1 LEGLEKKDSLEIKP
15 TISCSCGPISLSEE
29 KNAEC
34 YQCGIPITGRP
45 LKFEV
50 NGKMEDFCCFGCY
63 LINKTTGLR
72 GDEGTAMAFL
82 GKFGFGYFLAMIVMM
97 LSTYIYGSHFVDPN
111 DKEMKLFTGFIKYVI
126 LVLSTPVMLI
136 LGVPI
141 LKNSF
146 SKENLLNFNTDTL
159 IAIGSFSAYF
169 LSVYSVLT
177 GKNAI
182 YFETATMILVLVTF
196 GRYLETS
203 SRVKASNFMKQLMD
217 LTAKKA
223 TVIKNDAEVEVP
235 VEEVQV
241 GDIVKVRPGEKVP
254 ADGVIIEGIGHV
266 DESVLT
272 GEINPVLKKSGDYL
286 YAGTTVLDGSFR
298 IKVDKP
304 QSQWTLNRFIEIMKQ
319 IRNTKAPINRIADR
333 IAFYFL
339 PIVFFLSISSF
350 IYWYVNA
357 GFEKAL
363 IVFLSVLLIS
373 CPCAFS
379 IGAPLALWLGLGQAM
394 KEGIIVKGADVLE
407 KIASVK
413 KVFFDKTGT
422 ITERIMEVSK
432 TFFKNDEAKDIFYSL
447 EKNSEHPLAVSFV
460 KWCKDCK
467 ELKVE
472 NFKVHYGLGVSG
484 EINGKKYYLGSQEFL
499 KDIQVGENIKSLI
512 NQTLEN
518 GEIITYLTDGKEILA
533 VVTFSQKIRPEAKI
547 TFDALKKLKV
557 ETEVLTGDSE
567 YFAKVL
573 KKTLDI
579 ENVRANLKP
588 EDKLRFIEEEKS
600 KGKTVAMV
608 GDGINDAPALAK
620 ADIGIAMGCG
630 TDLTRES
637 ANVSLISD
645 DLRKIPLLIILARK
659 VKRVIYTNMFW
670 AFIYNIIGMGLA
682 VSGHLNPIFAAL
694 AMVLSSVFVI
704 GNSLRVKIS

>member
-1 LEGLEKKDSLEIKP
+1 LENLEIKP
-15 TISCSCGPISLSEE
+15 SISCSCGPLSLSEE

-34 YQCGIPITGRP
+34 YQCGIPITGKP

-50 NGKMEDFCCFGCY
+50 DGKMEDFCCFGCY
-63 LINKTTGLR
+63 LINRTTGLR
-72 GDEGTAMAFL
+72 GEEGTALAFL
-82 GKFGFGYFLAMIVMM
+82 GKFGFGYFLAMLVMM
-97 LSTYIYGSHFVDPN
+97 LSMYIYGSHFVDPN
-111 DKEMKLFTGFIKYVI
+111 DREMLLFTGFIKWVI
-126 LVLSTPVMLI
+126 LFLSTPVMI
-136 LGVPI
+136 LLGIPI

-217 LTAKKA
+217 LSAKKA
-223 TVIKNDAEVEVP
+223 TVIKDGKEVEIP
-235 VEEVQV
+235 VEEVRV
-241 GDIVKVRPGEKVP
+241 GDIVKIKPGEKVS
-254 ADGVIIEGIGHV
+254 ADGVIVEGVGNV
-266 DESVLT
+266 DESILT
-272 GEINPVLKKSGDYL
+272 GEIKPVLKKVGDYL
-286 YAGTTVLDGSFR
+286 YTGTTVLDGSFL

-319 IRNTKAPINRIADR
+319 IRNTKAPINRITDR

-339 PIVFFLSISSF
+339 PIVFFLAISSF
-350 IYWYVNA
+350 IYWFIQA

-363 IVFLSVLLIS
+363 IVSLSVLLIS

-394 KEGIIVKGADVLE
+394 KDGVIIKSAEVLE
-407 KIASVK
+407 KLSTVK

-422 ITERIMEVSK
+422 ITERTMEVSQVW
-432 TFFKNDEAKDIFYSL
+432 FKDDKSRNVFYSL
-447 EKNSEHPLAVSFV
+447 EKNSEHPLAKSFIN
-460 KWCKDCK
+460 WCKECR
-467 ELKVE
+467 ELKIDD
-472 NFKVHYGLGVSG
+472 FKVVFGFG
-484 EINGKKYYLGSQEFL
+484 IKGKVEGKEYILGSEEFL
-499 KDIQVGENIKSLI
+499 KQHGVMLDDNIKKLKENAI
-512 NQTLEN
+512 KN
-518 GEIITYLTDGKEILA
+518 GEVITFLSDKQQILGF
-533 VVTFSQKIRPEAKI
+533 VSFSQKIRPEAKI
-547 TFDALKKLKV
+547 TIDALKNLKV
-557 ETEVLTGDSE
+557 EVGILTGDSD
-567 YFAKVL
+567 YFANVL
-573 KKTLDI
+573 KKELQI
-579 ENVRANLKP
+579 EDVRANLLP
-588 EDKLRFIEEEKS
+588 EDKLKAIKEEKS
-600 KGKTVAMV
+600 KGKVVAMV
-608 GDGINDAPALAK
+608 GDGINDAPALAE

-637 ANVSLISD
+637 ASISLIGD
-645 DLRKIPLLIILARK
+645 DLRKIPLIIILSRK
-659 VKRVIYTNMFW
+659 VKRVIYTNIFW

-682 VSGHLNPIFAAL
+682 ITGHLNPVFAAL

-704 GNSLRVKIS
+704 GNSLRIKTY

>member
-1 LEGLEKKDSLEIKP
+1 MENLEIKP
-15 TISCSCGPISLSEE
+15 SISCSCGPLSLSEE

-34 YQCGIPITGRP
+34 YQCGIPITGKP

-50 NGKMEDFCCFGCY
+50 DGKTEDFCCFGCY
-63 LINKTTGLR
+63 LINRTTGLR
-72 GDEGTAMAFL
+72 GEEGTALAFL
-82 GKFGFGYFLAMIVMM
+82 GKFGFGYFLAMLVMM
-97 LSTYIYGSHFVDPN
+97 LSMYIYGSHFVDPN
-111 DKEMKLFTGFIKYVI
+111 DREMLLFTGFIKWVI
-126 LVLSTPVMLI
+126 LFLSTPVMI
-136 LGVPI
+136 LLGIPI

-217 LTAKKA
+217 LSAKKA
-223 TVIKNDAEVEVP
+223 TVIKDGKEVEIP
-235 VEEVQV
+235 VEEVRV
-241 GDIVKVRPGEKVP
+241 GDIVKIKPGEKVS
-254 ADGVIIEGIGHV
+254 ADGVIVEGVGNV
-266 DESVLT
+266 DESILT
-272 GEINPVLKKSGDYL
+272 GEIKPVLKKVGDYL
-286 YAGTTVLDGSFR
+286 YTGTTVLDGSFL

-319 IRNTKAPINRIADR
+319 IRNTKAPINRITDR

-339 PIVFFLSISSF
+339 PIVFFLAISSF
-350 IYWYVNA
+350 IYWFIQA

-363 IVFLSVLLIS
+363 IVSLSVLLIS

-394 KEGIIVKGADVLE
+394 KDGVIIKSAEVLE
-407 KIASVK
+407 KLSTVK

-422 ITERIMEVSK
+422 ITERTMEVSQVW
-432 TFFKNDEAKDIFYSL
+432 FKDDKSRNVFYSL
-447 EKNSEHPLAVSFV
+447 EKNSEHPLAKSFIN
-460 KWCKDCK
+460 WCKECR
-467 ELKVE
+467 ELKIDD
-472 NFKVHYGLGVSG
+472 FKVVFGFG
-484 EINGKKYYLGSQEFL
+484 IKGKVEGKEYILGSEEFL
-499 KDIQVGENIKSLI
+499 KQHGVMLDDNIKKLKENAI
-512 NQTLEN
+512 KN
-518 GEIITYLTDGKEILA
+518 GEVITFLSDKQQILGF
-533 VVTFSQKIRPEAKI
+533 VSFSQKIRPEAKI
-547 TFDALKKLKV
+547 TIDALKNLKV
-557 ETEVLTGDSE
+557 EVGILTGDSD
-567 YFAKVL
+567 YFANVL
-573 KKTLDI
+573 KKELQI
-579 ENVRANLKP
+579 EDVRANLLP
-588 EDKLRFIEEEKS
+588 EDKLKAIKEEKS
-600 KGKTVAMV
+600 KGKVVAMV
-608 GDGINDAPALAK
+608 GDGINDAPALAE

-637 ANVSLISD
+637 ASISLIGD
-645 DLRKIPLLIILARK
+645 DLRKIPLIIILSRK
-659 VKRVIYTNMFW
+659 VKRVIYTNIFW

-682 VSGHLNPIFAAL
+682 ITGHLNPVFAAL

-704 GNSLRVKIS
+704 GNSLRIKTY

>member
-1 LEGLEKKDSLEIKP
+1 MENIEIKP
-15 TISCSCGPISLSEE
+15 SISCSCGPLSLSEE

-34 YQCGIPITGRP
+34 YQCGIPITGKP

-50 NGKMEDFCCFGCY
+50 DGKMEDFCCFGCY
-63 LINKTTGLR
+63 LINRTTGLR
-72 GDEGTAMAFL
+72 GEEGTALAFL
-82 GKFGFGYFLAMIVMM
+82 GKFGFGYFLAMLVMM
-97 LSTYIYGSHFVDPN
+97 LSMYIYGSHFVDPN
-111 DKEMKLFTGFIKYVI
+111 DREMLLFTGFIKWVI
-126 LVLSTPVMLI
+126 LVLSTPVMI
-136 LGVPI
+136 LLGIPI

-223 TVIKNDAEVEVP
+223 TVVRDGQEVEVP

-241 GDIVKVRPGEKVP
+241 GDLVKIRPGEKVS
-254 ADGVIIEGIGHV
+254 ADGVILEGIGNV
-266 DESVLT
+266 DESTLT
-272 GEINPVLKKSGDYL
+272 GEIKPVLKKAKDYL
-286 YAGTTVLDGSFR
+286 YTGTTVLDGTFI

-319 IRNTKAPINRIADR
+319 IRNTKAPINRITDR

-339 PIVFFLSISSF
+339 PIVFFLAISSF
-350 IYWYVNA
+350 VYWYIQS

-363 IVFLSVLLIS
+363 IVSLSVLLIS

-394 KEGIIVKGADVLE
+394 KDGVIIKSAEILE
-407 KIASVK
+407 KLSTVK

-422 ITERIMEVSK
+422 ITERFMKVS
-432 TFFKNDEAKDIFYSL
+432 TTWFKNDMAKNIFYSL
-447 EKNSEHPLAVSFV
+447 EKNSEHPLAKSFI
-460 KWCKDCK
+460 KDCQDCK

-472 NFKVHYGLGVSG
+472 DFKVHFGFGVSG
-484 EINGKKYYLGSQEFL
+484 KVEGKEYILGSQEFL
-499 KDIQVGENIKSLI
+499 KQFNVELDEELKKMKEKAI
-512 NQTLEN
+512 EN
-518 GEIITYLTDGKEILA
+518 GEIITFLSDK
-533 VVTFSQKIRPEAKI
+533 SQVLGFVSFTQSIRPEAKVAI
-547 TFDALKKLKV
+547 DALKSINI
-557 ETEVLTGDSE
+557 EVGILTGDSQ
-567 YFAKVL
+567 YFANVL
-573 KKTLDI
+573 KKELEIDD
-579 ENVRANLKP
+579 VRANLLP
-588 EDKLRFIEEEKS
+588 EDKLKAIQEEKS
-600 KGKTVAMV
+600 KGKVVAMV
-608 GDGINDAPALAK
+608 GDGINDAPALTA

-637 ANVSLISD
+637 ASISLISD
-645 DLRKIPLLIILARK
+645 DLRKIPLIIILSRK
-659 VKRVIYTNMFW
+659 VKRVIYTNIFW

-682 VSGHLNPIFAAL
+682 ITGQLNPIFAAL

-704 GNSLRVKIS
+704 GNSLRVKAY

>member
-1 LEGLEKKDSLEIKP
+1 MENLEIKP
-15 TISCSCGPISLSEE
+15 SISCSCGPLSLSEE

-34 YQCGIPITGRP
+34 YQCGIPITGKP

-50 NGKMEDFCCFGCY
+50 DGKMEDFCCFGCY
-63 LINKTTGLR
+63 LINRTTGLR
-72 GDEGTAMAFL
+72 GEEGTALAFL
-82 GKFGFGYFLAMIVMM
+82 GKFGFGYFLAMLVMM
-97 LSTYIYGSHFVDPN
+97 LSMYIYGSHFVDPN
-111 DKEMKLFTGFIKYVI
+111 DREMLLFTGFIKWVI
-126 LVLSTPVMLI
+126 LFLSTPVMI
-136 LGVPI
+136 LLGIPI

-217 LTAKKA
+217 LSAKKA
-223 TVIKNDAEVEVP
+223 TVIKDGKEVEIP
-235 VEEVQV
+235 VEEVRV
-241 GDIVKVRPGEKVP
+241 GDIVKIKPGEKVS
-254 ADGVIIEGIGHV
+254 ADGVIVEGVGNV
-266 DESVLT
+266 DESILT
-272 GEINPVLKKSGDYL
+272 GEIKPVLKKVGDYL
-286 YAGTTVLDGSFR
+286 YTGTTVLDGSFL

-319 IRNTKAPINRIADR
+319 IRNTKAPINRITDR

-339 PIVFFLSISSF
+339 PIVFFLAISSF
-350 IYWYVNA
+350 IYWFIQA

-363 IVFLSVLLIS
+363 IVSLSVLLIS

-394 KEGIIVKGADVLE
+394 KDGVIIKSAEVLE
-407 KIASVK
+407 KLSTVK

-422 ITERIMEVSK
+422 ITERTMEVSQVW
-432 TFFKNDEAKDIFYSL
+432 FKDDKSRNVFYSL
-447 EKNSEHPLAVSFV
+447 EKNSEHPLAKSFIN
-460 KWCKDCK
+460 WCKECR
-467 ELKVE
+467 ELKIDD
-472 NFKVHYGLGVSG
+472 FKVVFGFG
-484 EINGKKYYLGSQEFL
+484 IKGKVEGKEYILGSEEFL
-499 KDIQVGENIKSLI
+499 KQHGVMLDDNIKKLKENAI
-512 NQTLEN
+512 KN
-518 GEIITYLTDGKEILA
+518 GEVITFLSDKQQILGF
-533 VVTFSQKIRPEAKI
+533 VSFSQKIRPEAKI
-547 TFDALKKLKV
+547 TIDALKNLKV
-557 ETEVLTGDSE
+557 EVGILTGDSD
-567 YFAKVL
+567 YFANVL
-573 KKTLDI
+573 KKELQI
-579 ENVRANLKP
+579 EDVRANLLP
-588 EDKLRFIEEEKS
+588 EDKLKAIKEEKS
-600 KGKTVAMV
+600 KGKVVAMV
-608 GDGINDAPALAK
+608 GDGINDAPALAE

-637 ANVSLISD
+637 ASISLIGD
-645 DLRKIPLLIILARK
+645 DLRKIPLIIILSRK
-659 VKRVIYTNMFW
+659 VKRVIYTNIFW

-682 VSGHLNPIFAAL
+682 ITGHLNPVFAAL

-704 GNSLRVKIS
+704 GNSLRIKTY

>member
-1 LEGLEKKDSLEIKP
+1 MENIEIKP
-15 TISCSCGPISLSEE
+15 SISCSCGPLSLSEE

-34 YQCGIPITGRP
+34 YQCGIPITGKP

-50 NGKMEDFCCFGCY
+50 DGKVEDFCCFGCY
-63 LINKTTGLR
+63 LINRTTGLR
-72 GDEGTAMAFL
+72 GEEGTALAFL
-82 GKFGFGYFLAMIVMM
+82 GKFGFGYFLAMLVMM
-97 LSTYIYGSHFVDPN
+97 LSMYIYGSHFTDPN
-111 DKEMKLFTGFIKYVI
+111 DREMLLFTGFIKWVI
-126 LVLSTPVMLI
+126 LVLSTPVMI
-136 LGVPI
+136 LLGIPI

-217 LTAKKA
+217 LSAKKA
-223 TVIKNDAEVEVP
+223 TVIRDGKEVEIP
-235 VEEVQV
+235 VEDVQV
-241 GDIVKVRPGEKVP
+241 DDIVKIRPGEKVS
-254 ADGVIIEGIGHV
+254 ADGVIIEGTGHV
-266 DESVLT
+266 DESILT
-272 GEINPVLKKSGDYL
+272 GEIKPILKKAGDYL
-286 YAGTTVLDGSFR
+286 YTGTTVLDGSFL

-319 IRNTKAPINRIADR
+319 IRNTKAPINRITDR

-339 PIVFFLSISSF
+339 PIVFFLAISSF
-350 IYWYVNA
+350 IYWFIQV

-363 IVFLSVLLIS
+363 IVSLSVLLIS

-394 KEGIIVKGADVLE
+394 KDGVIIKSAEVLE
-407 KIASVK
+407 KLSTVK

-422 ITERIMEVSK
+422 ITERTMEVSQVW
-432 TFFKNDEAKDIFYSL
+432 FKDDSSKDIFYSL
-447 EKNSEHPLAVSFV
+447 EKNSEHPLAKSFIN
-460 KWCKDCK
+460 WCKECK

-472 NFKVHYGLGVSG
+472 DFKIIFGFG
-484 EINGKKYYLGSQEFL
+484 IKGKVQGKEYVLGSEEFL
-499 KDIQVGENIKSLI
+499 KQYGVVLDENLKQLKE
-512 NQTLEN
+512 NAVKN
-518 GEIITYLTDGKEILA
+518 GEVITFLSDKQEILGF
-533 VVTFSQKIRPEAKI
+533 VSFTQKIRPEAKVAI
-547 TFDALKKLKV
+547 DALESLKV
-557 ETEVLTGDSE
+557 EVGILTGDSD

-573 KKTLDI
+573 KRELGVED
-579 ENVRANLKP
+579 VRANLLP
-588 EDKLRFIEEEKS
+588 DDKLKAIREEKS
-600 KGKTVAMV
+600 KGKVVAMV
-608 GDGINDAPALAK
+608 GDGINDAPALAE
-620 ADIGIAMGCG
+620 ADIGIAMACG

-637 ANVSLISD
+637 ASISLIGD
-645 DLRKIPLLIILARK
+645 DLRKIPLIIILSRK
-659 VKRVIYTNMFW
+659 VKRVIYTNIFW

-682 VSGHLNPIFAAL
+682 ITGHLNPVFAAL

-704 GNSLRVKIS
+704 GNSIRVKTY

>member
-1 LEGLEKKDSLEIKP
+1 MENLEIKLS
-15 TISCSCGPISLSEE
+15 ISCSCGPLSLSEE

-34 YQCGIPITGRP
+34 YQCGIPITGKP

-50 NGKMEDFCCFGCY
+50 DGKMEDFCCFGCY
-63 LINKTTGLR
+63 LINRTTGLR
-72 GDEGTAMAFL
+72 GEEGTALAFL
-82 GKFGFGYFLAMIVMM
+82 GKFGFGYFLAMLVMM
-97 LSTYIYGSHFVDPN
+97 LSMYIYGSHFVDPN
-111 DKEMKLFTGFIKYVI
+111 DREMLLFTGFIKWVI
-126 LVLSTPVMLI
+126 LFLSTPVMI
-136 LGVPI
+136 LLGIPI

-217 LTAKKA
+217 LSAKKA
-223 TVIKNDAEVEVP
+223 TVIKDGKEVEIP
-235 VEEVQV
+235 VEEVRV
-241 GDIVKVRPGEKVP
+241 GDIVKIKPGEKVS
-254 ADGVIIEGIGHV
+254 ADGVIVEGVGNV
-266 DESVLT
+266 DESILT
-272 GEINPVLKKSGDYL
+272 GEIKPVLKKVGDYL
-286 YAGTTVLDGSFR
+286 YTGTTVLDGSFL

-319 IRNTKAPINRIADR
+319 IRNTKAPINRITDR

-339 PIVFFLSISSF
+339 PIVFFLAISSF
-350 IYWYVNA
+350 IYWFIQA

-363 IVFLSVLLIS
+363 IVSLSVLLIS

-394 KEGIIVKGADVLE
+394 KDGVIIKSAEVLE
-407 KIASVK
+407 KLSTVK

-422 ITERIMEVSK
+422 ITERTMEVSQVW
-432 TFFKNDEAKDIFYSL
+432 FKDDKSRNVFYSL
-447 EKNSEHPLAVSFV
+447 EKNSEHPLAKSFIN
-460 KWCKDCK
+460 WCKECR
-467 ELKVE
+467 ELKIDD
-472 NFKVHYGLGVSG
+472 FKVVFGFG
-484 EINGKKYYLGSQEFL
+484 IKGKVEGKEYILGSEEFL
-499 KDIQVGENIKSLI
+499 KQHGVMLDDNIKKLKENAI
-512 NQTLEN
+512 KN
-518 GEIITYLTDGKEILA
+518 GEVITFLSDKQQILGF
-533 VVTFSQKIRPEAKI
+533 VSFSQKIRPEAKI
-547 TFDALKKLKV
+547 TIDVLKNLKV
-557 ETEVLTGDSE
+557 EVGILTGDSD
-567 YFAKVL
+567 YFANVL
-573 KKTLDI
+573 KKELQI
-579 ENVRANLKP
+579 EDVRANLLP
-588 EDKLRFIEEEKS
+588 EGKLKAIKEEKS
-600 KGKTVAMV
+600 KGKVVAMV
-608 GDGINDAPALAK
+608 GDGINDAPALAE

-637 ANVSLISD
+637 ASISLIGD
-645 DLRKIPLLIILARK
+645 DLRKIPLIIILSRK
-659 VKRVIYTNMFW
+659 VKRVIYTNIFW

-682 VSGHLNPIFAAL
+682 ITGHLNPVFAAL

-704 GNSLRVKIS
+704 GNSLRIKTY

>member
-1 LEGLEKKDSLEIKP
+1 MEKLEIKP
-15 TISCSCGPISLSEE
+15 SISCSCGPLSLSEE

-34 YQCGIPITGRP
+34 YQCGIPITGKP

-50 NGKMEDFCCFGCY
+50 DGKLEDFCCFGCY
-63 LINKTTGLR
+63 LINRTTGLR
-72 GDEGTAMAFL
+72 GEEGTALAFL
-82 GKFGFGYFLAMIVMM
+82 GKFGFGYFLAMLVMM
-97 LSTYIYGSHFVDPN
+97 LSMYIYGSHFVDPN
-111 DKEMKLFTGFIKYVI
+111 DREMLLFTGFIKWVI
-126 LVLSTPVMLI
+126 LVLSTPVMI
-136 LGVPI
+136 LLGIPI

-217 LTAKKA
+217 LSAKKA
-223 TVIKNDAEVEVP
+223 TVIRDGKEVEIP

-241 GDIVKVRPGEKVP
+241 GDIVKIIPGEKVS
-254 ADGVIIEGIGHV
+254 ADGVIIEGTGHV
-266 DESVLT
+266 DESILT
-272 GEINPVLKKSGDYL
+272 GEIKPVFKKAGDYL
-286 YAGTTVLDGSFR
+286 YTGTTVLDGSFL

-319 IRNTKAPINRIADR
+319 IRNTKAPINRITDK

-339 PIVFFLSISSF
+339 PIVFFLAISSF
-350 IYWYVNA
+350 IYWFIQA

-363 IVFLSVLLIS
+363 IVSLSVLLIS

-394 KEGIIVKGADVLE
+394 KDGVIIKSAEVLE
-407 KIASVK
+407 KLSTVK

-422 ITERIMEVSK
+422 ITERTMEVSQVW
-432 TFFKNDEAKDIFYSL
+432 FKDDSSKDIFYSL
-447 EKNSEHPLAVSFV
+447 EKNSEHPLAKSFIG
-460 KWCKDCK
+460 WCKECK

-472 NFKVHYGLGVSG
+472 DFKVVFGFG
-484 EINGKKYYLGSQEFL
+484 IKGKIQGKEYILGSEEFL
-499 KDIQVGENIKSLI
+499 KQHGVVLDENLKQLKE
-512 NQTLEN
+512 NAVKN
-518 GEIITYLTDGKEILA
+518 GEVITFLSDKQEILGF
-533 VVTFSQKIRPEAKI
+533 VSFSQKIRPEAKVAI
-547 TFDALKKLKV
+547 DALKSLKV
-557 ETEVLTGDSE
+557 EVGILTGDSD
-567 YFAKVL
+567 YFANVL
-573 KKTLDI
+573 KRELGI
-579 ENVRANLKP
+579 EDVRANLLP
-588 EDKLRFIEEEKS
+588 EDKLKVIREEKS
-600 KGKTVAMV
+600 RGKVVAMV
-608 GDGINDAPALAK
+608 GDGINDAPALAE

-637 ANVSLISD
+637 ASISLIGD
-645 DLRKIPLLIILARK
+645 DLRKIPLIIILSRK
-659 VKRVIYTNMFW
+659 VKRVIYTNIFW

-682 VSGHLNPIFAAL
+682 ITGHLNPVFAAL

-704 GNSLRVKIS
+704 GNSIRVKAY

>member
-1 LEGLEKKDSLEIKP
+1 LENLEIKP
-15 TISCSCGPISLSEE
+15 SISCSCGPLSLSEE

-34 YQCGIPITGRP
+34 YQCGIPITGKP

-50 NGKMEDFCCFGCY
+50 DGKMEDFCCFGCY
-63 LINKTTGLR
+63 LINRTTGLR
-72 GDEGTAMAFL
+72 GEEGTALAFL
-82 GKFGFGYFLAMIVMM
+82 GKFGFGYFLAMLVMM
-97 LSTYIYGSHFVDPN
+97 LSMYIYGSHFVDPN
-111 DKEMKLFTGFIKYVI
+111 DREMLLFTGFIKWVI
-126 LVLSTPVMLI
+126 LFLSTPVMI
-136 LGVPI
+136 LLGIPI

-217 LTAKKA
+217 LSAKKA
-223 TVIKNDAEVEVP
+223 TVIKDGKEVEIP
-235 VEEVQV
+235 VEEVRV
-241 GDIVKVRPGEKVP
+241 GDIVKIKPGEKVS
-254 ADGVIIEGIGHV
+254 ADGVIVEGVGNV
-266 DESVLT
+266 DESILT
-272 GEINPVLKKSGDYL
+272 GEIKPVLKKVGDYL
-286 YAGTTVLDGSFR
+286 YTGTTVLDGSFL

-319 IRNTKAPINRIADR
+319 IRNTKAPINRITDR

-339 PIVFFLSISSF
+339 PIVFFLAISSF
-350 IYWYVNA
+350 IYWFIQA

-363 IVFLSVLLIS
+363 IVSLSVLLIS

-394 KEGIIVKGADVLE
+394 KDGVIIKSAEVLE
-407 KIASVK
+407 KLSTVK

-422 ITERIMEVSK
+422 ITERTMEVSQVW
-432 TFFKNDEAKDIFYSL
+432 FKDDKSRNVFYSL
-447 EKNSEHPLAVSFV
+447 EKNSEHPLAKSFIN
-460 KWCKDCK
+460 WCKECR
-467 ELKVE
+467 ELKIDD
-472 NFKVHYGLGVSG
+472 FKVVFGFG
-484 EINGKKYYLGSQEFL
+484 IKGKVEGKEYILGSEEFL
-499 KDIQVGENIKSLI
+499 KQHGVMLDDNIKKLKENAI
-512 NQTLEN
+512 KN
-518 GEIITYLTDGKEILA
+518 GEVITFLSDKQQILGF
-533 VVTFSQKIRPEAKI
+533 VSFSQKIRPEAKI
-547 TFDALKKLKV
+547 TIDVLKNLKV
-557 ETEVLTGDSE
+557 EVGILTGDSD
-567 YFAKVL
+567 YFANVL
-573 KKTLDI
+573 KKELQI
-579 ENVRANLKP
+579 EDVRANLLP
-588 EDKLRFIEEEKS
+588 EDKLKAIKEEKS
-600 KGKTVAMV
+600 KGKVVAMV
-608 GDGINDAPALAK
+608 GDGINDAPALAE

-637 ANVSLISD
+637 ASISLIGD
-645 DLRKIPLLIILARK
+645 DLRKIPLIIILSRK
-659 VKRVIYTNMFW
+659 VKRVIYTNIFW

-682 VSGHLNPIFAAL
+682 ITGHLNPVFAAL

-704 GNSLRVKIS
+704 GNSLRIKTY

>member
-1 LEGLEKKDSLEIKP
+1 MEKLEIKP
-15 TISCSCGPISLSEE
+15 SISCSCGPLSLSEE

-34 YQCGIPITGRP
+34 YQCGIPITGKP

-63 LINKTTGLR
+63 LINRTTGLR
-72 GDEGTAMAFL
+72 GDEGTALAFL

-97 LSTYIYGSHFVDPN
+97 LSMYIYGAHLTDPN
-111 DKEMKLFTGFIKYVI
+111 DKEMIMFTGFIKWVI
-126 LVLSTPVMLI
+126 LVLSTPVMI
-136 LGVPI
+136 LLGIPI

-203 SRVKASNFMKQLMD
+203 SRVKASNFMKQLLD

-223 TVIKNDAEVEVP
+223 TVLRNGQEIEIP

-241 GDIVKVRPGEKVP
+241 GDVVKIRPGEKVS
-254 ADGVIIEGIGHV
+254 ADGVILEGVGHV
-266 DESVLT
+266 DESTLT
-272 GEINPVLKKSGDYL
+272 GEVKPVLKKAGDYL
-286 YAGTTVLDGSFR
+286 YTGTTVLDGTFI

-304 QSQWTLNRFIEIMKQ
+304 QSQWTLNRFIELMKQ
-319 IRNTKAPINRIADR
+319 VRNTKAPINRITDR

-339 PIVFFLSISSF
+339 PIVFFLALASF
-350 IYWYVNA
+350 IYWYVYE

-363 IVFLSVLLIS
+363 IVSLSVLLIS

-394 KEGIIVKGADVLE
+394 KDGVIIKSAEILE
-407 KIASVK
+407 KLSTVK

-422 ITERIMEVSK
+422 ITDKFMKVSTTWFK
-432 TFFKNDEAKDIFYSL
+432 DENAKNVFFSL
-447 EKNSEHPLAVSFV
+447 EKNSEHPLAKSFV
-460 KWCKDCK
+460 KSCQDCK

-472 NFKVHYGLGVSG
+472 NFKVHFGFGISG
-484 EINGKKYYLGSQEFL
+484 NVEGKDYILGSEEFL
-499 KDIQVGENIKSLI
+499 KQYNVNLDEHLKNLRDKAI
-512 NQTLEN
+512 EN
-518 GEIITYLTDGKEILA
+518 GEI
-533 VVTFSQKIRPEAKI
+533 VTFLSDKKQVLGFVSFSQSIRPEAKLAV
-547 TFDALKKLKV
+547 DALKSLNIEV
-557 ETEVLTGDSE
+557 GVLTGDTQH
-567 YFAKVL
+567 FANVL
-573 KKTLDI
+573 KKELGI
-579 ENVRANLKP
+579 EDVRANLLP
-588 EDKLRFIEEEKS
+588 EDKLKAIEEEKA
-600 KGKTVAMV
+600 KGKVVAMV
-608 GDGINDAPALAK
+608 GDGINDAPALTA

-637 ANVSLISD
+637 ASISLISD
-645 DLRKIPLLIILARK
+645 DLRKIPLVIILSRK
-659 VKRVIYTNMFW
+659 VKRVIYTNIFW

-682 VSGHLNPIFAAL
+682 VSGHLNPVFAAL

-704 GNSLRVKIS
+704 GNSLRVKSY

>member
-1 LEGLEKKDSLEIKP
+1 MENLEIKP
-15 TISCSCGPISLSEE
+15 SISCSCGPLSLSEE

-34 YQCGIPITGRP
+34 YQCGIPITGKP

-50 NGKMEDFCCFGCY
+50 DGKMEDFCCFGCY
-63 LINKTTGLR
+63 LINRTTGLR
-72 GDEGTAMAFL
+72 GEEGTALAFL
-82 GKFGFGYFLAMIVMM
+82 GKFGFGYFLAMLVMM
-97 LSTYIYGSHFVDPN
+97 LSMYIYGSHFVDPN
-111 DKEMKLFTGFIKYVI
+111 DREMLLFTGFIKWVI
-126 LVLSTPVMLI
+126 LFLSTPVMI
-136 LGVPI
+136 LLGIPI

-217 LTAKKA
+217 LSAKKA
-223 TVIKNDAEVEVP
+223 TVIKDGKEVEIP
-235 VEEVQV
+235 VEEVRV
-241 GDIVKVRPGEKVP
+241 GDIVKIKPGEKVS
-254 ADGVIIEGIGHV
+254 ADGVIVEGVGNV
-266 DESVLT
+266 DESILT
-272 GEINPVLKKSGDYL
+272 GEIKPVLKKVGDYL
-286 YAGTTVLDGSFR
+286 YTGTTVLDGSFL

-319 IRNTKAPINRIADR
+319 IRNTKAPINRITDR

-339 PIVFFLSISSF
+339 PIVFFLAISSF
-350 IYWYVNA
+350 IYWFIQA

-363 IVFLSVLLIS
+363 IVSLSVLLIS

-394 KEGIIVKGADVLE
+394 KDGVIIKSAEVLE
-407 KIASVK
+407 KLSTVK

-422 ITERIMEVSK
+422 ITERTMEVSQVW
-432 TFFKNDEAKDIFYSL
+432 FKDDKSRNVFYSL
-447 EKNSEHPLAVSFV
+447 EKNSEHPLAKSFIN
-460 KWCKDCK
+460 WCKECR
-467 ELKVE
+467 ELKIDD
-472 NFKVHYGLGVSG
+472 FKVVFGFG
-484 EINGKKYYLGSQEFL
+484 IKGKVEGKEYILGSEEFL
-499 KDIQVGENIKSLI
+499 KQHGVMLDDNIKKLKENAI
-512 NQTLEN
+512 KN
-518 GEIITYLTDGKEILA
+518 GEVITFLSDKQQILGF
-533 VVTFSQKIRPEAKI
+533 VSFSQKIRPEAKI
-547 TFDALKKLKV
+547 TIDVLKNLKV
-557 ETEVLTGDSE
+557 EVGILTGDSD
-567 YFAKVL
+567 YFANVL
-573 KKTLDI
+573 KKELQI
-579 ENVRANLKP
+579 EDVRANLLP
-588 EDKLRFIEEEKS
+588 EGKLKAIKEEKS
-600 KGKTVAMV
+600 KGKVVAMV
-608 GDGINDAPALAK
+608 GDGINDAPALAE

-637 ANVSLISD
+637 ASISLIGD
-645 DLRKIPLLIILARK
+645 DLRKIPLIIILSRK
-659 VKRVIYTNMFW
+659 VKRVIYTNIFW

-682 VSGHLNPIFAAL
+682 ITGHLNPVFAAL

-704 GNSLRVKIS
+704 GNSLRIKTY

>member
-1 LEGLEKKDSLEIKP
+1 MEKKESLELKP
-15 TISCSCGPISLSEE
+15 SISCSCGPLSLSEE

-34 YQCGIPITGRP
+34 YQCGIPITGKP
-45 LKFEV
+45 LKFEI

-72 GDEGTAMAFL
+72 GEEGTALAFL
-82 GKFGFGYFLAMIVMM
+82 GKFGFGYFLAMLVMM

-111 DKEMKLFTGFIKYVI
+111 DKEMQIFTSFIKYVI
-126 LVLSTPVMLI
+126 LILSTPVMI
-136 LGVPI
+136 LLGFPI

-146 SKENLLNFNTDTL
+146 SKENILNFNTDTL

-203 SRVKASNFMKQLMD
+203 SRVKASNFMKKLLD
-217 LTAKKA
+217 LSAKKA
-223 TVIKNDAEVEVP
+223 IVIKDGNEIEVP
-235 VEEVQV
+235 VEDIRV
-241 GDIVKVRPGEKVP
+241 GDIVKVLPGDKVS
-254 ADGVIIEGIGHV
+254 ADGVILEGIGHL
-266 DESVLT
+266 DESILT
-272 GEINPVLKKSGDYL
+272 GEINPVLKKEEDLLYSG
-286 YAGTTVLDGSFR
+286 TVVLDGTFK
-298 IKVDKP
+298 ILVDKP
-304 QSQWTLNRFIEIMKQ
+304 QSQWTLNRFIEIMKE
-319 IRNTKAPINRIADR
+319 IRNTKAPINRLADK

-339 PIVFFLSISSF
+339 PVVFILSLSSF
-350 IYWYVNA
+350 IYWFYVS

-394 KEGIIVKGADVLE
+394 KEGIIIKGADILE
-407 KIASVK
+407 KLSSVK

-422 ITERIMEVSK
+422 ITERIMEVS
-432 TFFKNDEAKDIFYSL
+432 TTYFKDEESKNIFYSL
-447 EKNSEHPLAVSFV
+447 EKNSEHPLGKSFLS
-460 KWCKDCK
+460 WCKDCK
-467 ELKVE
+467 EYEVKE
-472 NFKVHYGLGVSG
+472 FKVFYGLGVSG
-484 EINGKKYYLGSQEFL
+484 KIKDKTYYLGSEEFL
-499 KDIQVGENIKSLI
+499 KKFSTDYDEKIKILKEEA
-512 NQTLEN
+512 LKN
-518 GEIITYLTDGKEILA
+518 GEIITFLSDGKEILA
-533 VVTFSQKIRPEAKI
+533 FVSFEQKIRKESYI
-547 TFDALKKLKV
+547 SIDALRKIKV
-557 ETEVLTGDSE
+557 EVGILTGDSE

-573 KKTLDI
+573 KESLNI
-579 ENVRANLKP
+579 EDVRANLKP
-588 EDKLRFIEEEKS
+588 EDKLKIIEEEQK
-600 KGKTVAMV
+600 KGKVIVMV
-608 GDGINDAPALAK
+608 GDGINDAPALVK
-620 ADIGIAMGCG
+620 SDIGIAMGCG
-630 TDLTRES
+630 TDLVRES
-637 ANVSLISD
+637 ANISLIGD
-645 DLRKIPLLIILARK
+645 DLRKVPLIIILSRK

-704 GNSLRVKIS
+704 ANSLRVKVS

>member
-1 LEGLEKKDSLEIKP
+1 VILHLENIEIKP
-15 TISCSCGPISLSEE
+15 SISCSCGPLSLSEE

-34 YQCGIPITGRP
+34 YQCGIPITGKP

-63 LINKTTGLR
+63 LINRTTGLR
-72 GDEGTAMAFL
+72 GEEGTALAFL
-82 GKFGFGYFLAMIVMM
+82 GKFGFGYFLAMLVMM
-97 LSTYIYGSHFVDPN
+97 LSMYIYGSHFVDPN
-111 DKEMKLFTGFIKYVI
+111 DREMVLFTGFIKWVI
-126 LVLSTPVMLI
+126 LVLSTPVMI
-136 LGVPI
+136 LLGIPI

-159 IAIGSFSAYF
+159 IAVGSFSAYF

-223 TVIKNDAEVEVP
+223 TIIKNGQEIEVP

-241 GDIVKVRPGEKVP
+241 GDIVKIRPGEKVS
-254 ADGVIIEGIGHV
+254 ADGVILEGIGNV
-266 DESVLT
+266 DESTLT
-272 GEINPVLKKSGDYL
+272 GEIKPVFKKSGDYL
-286 YAGTTVLDGSFR
+286 YTGTTVLDGTFT

-319 IRNTKAPINRIADR
+319 IRNTKAPINRITDR

-339 PIVFFLSISSF
+339 PIVFFLAISSF
-350 IYWYVNA
+350 IYWYIQS

-363 IVFLSVLLIS
+363 IVSLSVLLIS

-394 KEGIIVKGADVLE
+394 KDGVIIKSAEILE
-407 KIASVK
+407 NLSTVK

-422 ITERIMEVSK
+422 ITEKYMKVS
-432 TFFKNDEAKDIFYSL
+432 TVWFKDDNVKNIFYSL
-447 EKNSEHPLAVSFV
+447 EKNSEHPLAKSFV
-460 KWCKDCK
+460 SMCQNCQ
-467 ELKVE
+467 EIKVE
-472 NFKVHYGLGVSG
+472 EFKVHFGFGVSG
-484 EINGKKYYLGSQEFL
+484 KIEGKEYILGSEEFL
-499 KDIQVGENIKSLI
+499 KHFDVKLDENLI
-512 NQTLEN
+512 NMKEKAIEN
-518 GEIITYLTDGKEILA
+518 GEIITFLSDKKEVLGFVSFA
-533 VVTFSQKIRPEAKI
+533 QSIRPEAKI
-547 TFDALKKLKV
+547 AIDALKSIKV
-557 ETEVLTGDSE
+557 EVGILTGDNQ
-567 YFAKVL
+567 YFANILRKE
-573 KKTLDI
+573 LDI
-579 ENVRANLKP
+579 EDVRSNLLP
-588 EDKLRFIEEEKS
+588 EDKLKAIEDERR
-600 KGKTVAMV
+600 KGKVVAMV
-608 GDGINDAPALAK
+608 GDGINDAPALTA

-637 ANVSLISD
+637 ASISLISD
-645 DLRKIPLLIILARK
+645 DLRKIPLIIILSKK
-659 VKRVIYTNMFW
+659 VKKVIYTNIFW

-682 VSGHLNPIFAAL
+682 ITGHLNPIFAAL

-704 GNSLRVKIS
+704 GNSIRVKSY

>member
-1 LEGLEKKDSLEIKP
+1 MENLEIKP
-15 TISCSCGPISLSEE
+15 SISCSCGPLSLSEK

-34 YQCGIPITGRP
+34 YQCGIPITGKP

-50 NGKMEDFCCFGCY
+50 DGKMEDFCCFGCY
-63 LINKTTGLR
+63 LINRTTGLR
-72 GDEGTAMAFL
+72 GEEGTALAFL
-82 GKFGFGYFLAMIVMM
+82 GKFGFGYFLAMLVMM
-97 LSTYIYGSHFVDPN
+97 LSMYIYGSHFVDPN
-111 DKEMKLFTGFIKYVI
+111 DREMLLFTGFIKWVI
-126 LVLSTPVMLI
+126 LFLSTPVMI
-136 LGVPI
+136 LLGIPI

-217 LTAKKA
+217 LSAKKA
-223 TVIKNDAEVEVP
+223 TVIKDGKEVEIP
-235 VEEVQV
+235 VEEVRV
-241 GDIVKVRPGEKVP
+241 GDIVKIKPGEKVS
-254 ADGVIIEGIGHV
+254 ADGVIVEGVGNV
-266 DESVLT
+266 DESILT
-272 GEINPVLKKSGDYL
+272 GEIKPVLKKVGDYL
-286 YAGTTVLDGSFR
+286 YTGTTVLDGSFL

-319 IRNTKAPINRIADR
+319 IRNTKAPINRITDR

-339 PIVFFLSISSF
+339 PIVFFLAISSF
-350 IYWYVNA
+350 IYWFIQA

-363 IVFLSVLLIS
+363 IVSLSVLLIS

-394 KEGIIVKGADVLE
+394 KDGVIIKSAEVLE
-407 KIASVK
+407 KLSTVK

-422 ITERIMEVSK
+422 ITERTMEVSQVW
-432 TFFKNDEAKDIFYSL
+432 FKDDKSRNVFYSL
-447 EKNSEHPLAVSFV
+447 EKNSEHPLAKSFIN
-460 KWCKDCK
+460 WCKECR
-467 ELKVE
+467 ELKIDD
-472 NFKVHYGLGVSG
+472 FKVVFGFG
-484 EINGKKYYLGSQEFL
+484 IKGKVEGKEYILGSEEFL
-499 KDIQVGENIKSLI
+499 KQHGVMLDDNIKKLKENAI
-512 NQTLEN
+512 KN
-518 GEIITYLTDGKEILA
+518 GEVITFLSDKQQILGF
-533 VVTFSQKIRPEAKI
+533 VSFSQKIRPEAKI
-547 TFDALKKLKV
+547 TIDALKNLKV
-557 ETEVLTGDSE
+557 EVGILTGDSD
-567 YFAKVL
+567 YFANVL
-573 KKTLDI
+573 KKELQI
-579 ENVRANLKP
+579 EDVRANLLP
-588 EDKLRFIEEEKS
+588 EDKLKAIKEEKS
-600 KGKTVAMV
+600 KGKVVAMV
-608 GDGINDAPALAK
+608 GDGINDAPALAE

-637 ANVSLISD
+637 ASISLIGD
-645 DLRKIPLLIILARK
+645 DLRKIPLIIILSRK
-659 VKRVIYTNMFW
+659 VKRVIYTNIFW

-682 VSGHLNPIFAAL
+682 ITGHLNPVFAAL

-704 GNSLRVKIS
+704 GNSLRIKTY